1 MRISRMPFSSAPI
14 ILALAA
20 VVMVLPPGPPAK
32 CAARPPVEAGSG
44 AQRVVT
50 LPAGT
55 RCTWRPGSEH
65 LRRGDPDFH
74 GNGSDV
80 EVRAQLQTDAD
91 GSHLFVVLTLNAKET
106 GGDGTIISGSSPL
119 SPGFALYSAPKGYRI
134 VAYSPTQKESY
145 RRVDTGPEVDVMEP
159 KLLYAGSPPWN
170 TAQARLVRGNLQRF
184 TTHVDLV
191 QRWEVVGDVAGPD
204 LGQMSVTATLYPIRI
219 TLQQR

>member
-20 VVMVLPPGPPAK
+20 VVLAAPGPPAK
-32 CAARPPVEAGSG
+32 CATRPPLEAGSG
-44 AQRVVT
+44 VRRVVN

-55 RCTWRPGSEH
+55 RCTWRPRGEH

-74 GNGSDV
+74 GNGPDV

-106 GGDGTIISGSSPL
+106 GGDRTTISGSSPL
-119 SPGFALYSAPKGYRI
+119 SPEFALYSAPKGYRI
-134 VAYSPTQKESY
+134 VAYSPPREESY
-145 RRVDTGPEVDVMEP
+145 RRVDTGPGVEVMEP
-159 KLLYAGSPPWN
+159 KLLHAGSAPWN
-170 TAQARLVRGNLQRF
+170 TPQARIIRKNLIRF

-204 LGQMSVTATLYPIRI
+204 LGQVSVTATLYPIQI